1 MPNKLL
7 LTILSGLLL
16 GLSWPVS
23 GFAPLLF
30 VGFVPMLWLI
40 NSSKTEHFWR
50 FFGRIFIGFFIWNAI
65 ATWWLWNATVFGMF
79 FAMTVNSALMSLIV
93 VLWRR
98 VDRTIGEKTGLI
110 FLPLA
115 WISFEKMHLGWDFS
129 WPWLNLGN
137 GFAAYPNW
145 VQWYEYTGSFGGALW
160 IWIVNIM
167 VFKVFVRFK
176 KTKNIGRTWIQPV
189 LVILI
194 PILLSYYILFTYK
207 TENNTPINVTV
218 VQPNIDPYTDKYS
231 LTNQEL
237 YTELIALITPELSKS
252 PHLIVTPE
260 TYFSEGA
267 GVFLPTF
274 NQNALYTSMLRFSTD
289 NNTQFLNGIQFYNT
303 YNETNKSETANKL
316 KNGIWADFYNSAFL
330 TDTTA
335 RRVYHKSKLVVG
347 VETLPYRSVIEP
359 ILGNIMLDFGGTLF
373 VRATQKERAA
383 FELYNGDR
391 VGPIICYESI
401 YGEFVNEYVRKGAT
415 VLAIMTNDAWWGN
428 TPGHK
433 QHLAYASLRAIETR
447 RPVVRSANTGISG
460 FINPLGEIKETLSY
474 NSKGVLTATV
484 IPQTKQTLYV
494 QFGDY
499 IFRIGAF
506 LCAFILIF
514 TFARKRN

>member
-1 MPNKLL
+1 M
-7 LTILSGLLL
+7 
-16 GLSWPVS
+16 
-23 GFAPLLF
+23 
-30 VGFVPMLWLI
+30 
-40 NSSKTEHFWR
+40 R
-50 FFGRIFIGFFIWNAI
+50 
-65 ATWWLWNATVFGMF
+65 
-79 FAMTVNSALMSLIV
+79 
-93 VLWRR
+93 
-98 VDRTIGEKTGLI
+98 
-110 FLPLA
+110 
-115 WISFEKMHLGWDFS
+115 
-129 WPWLNLGN
+129 
-137 GFAAYPNW
+137 Y
-145 VQWYEYTGSFGGALW
+145 
-160 IWIVNIM
+160 
-167 VFKVFVRFK
+167 FK
-176 KTKNIGRTWIQPV
+176 KTKNIGHTWIQPV

-207 TENNTPINVTV
+207 TENNTPINVTI

-237 YTELIALITPELSKS
+237 YTDLIALITPELSKS

-274 NQNALYTSMLRFSTD
+274 NQNALYSNMLRFSTD

-303 YNETNKSETANKL
+303 YNEANKTETANKL

-335 RRVYHKSKLVVG
+335 PHVYHKSKLVVG

-359 ILGNIMLDFGGTLF
+359 LLGNIMLDFGGTLF

-484 IPQTKQTLYV
+484 IPQTKQTRYV

-499 IFRIGAF
+499 IFRIGGF
-506 LCAFILIF
+506 LSAFILIF
-514 TFARKRN
+514 TFARTRN